1 MSSHVS
7 IITASLTADERKI
20 VQRAAIKANAPS
32 YDSALLGA
40 VRLIE
45 MLKKAGVEIPA
56 ELADPI
62 ATIDDWS
69 AAIKDGRTVV
79 IGTIS
84 GDPQERFKD
93 GDLIHTST
101 VVTPNLKDEALAD
114 GMTIS
119 TRNTR
124 YKLGRRVAKVPAA
137 HQHLVAQS
145 GFRAVGQREAV

>member
-1 MSSHVS
+1 MNSHVA
-7 IITASLTADERKI
+7 IITGSLTDDERSI

-45 MLKKAGVEIPA
+45 MLKKAGVVIPA
-56 ELADPI
+56 DLADPI

-69 AAIKDGRTVV
+69 AAIKGGRTVV

-101 VVTPNLKDEALAD
+101 VVTPNLKDEALVD
-114 GMTIS
+114 GMTVS

-124 YKLGRRVAKVPAA
+124 YRLGRRAAVVPAA

-145 GFRAVGQREAV
+145 GFQVVGQSEAV